1 MVLLAPLGIHF
12 RKDREVNENGKV
24 GAMANHLQSVALVGS
39 YVPRMC
45 GIATFTKDLREGMVA
60 VRGGLDTLVLSMDD
74 SSAALA
80 YPAEVRFRVR
90 DSNPRDYVLAADFLN
105 INQID
110 AAVIQH
116 EFGIFGGESGV
127 YVLALAR
134 RLRMPLITTL
144 HTVVAFPTPQ
154 QRKIILALAAA
165 SERLVVLCETARGI
179 LAEAYGIDPVKI
191 AVIPHGI
198 PDLPFSDPAASKAQ
212 LGLQGRVVLMTFG
225 LLSPGKAIDVAIRAL
240 PAIVERHPEAIYI
253 VLGATHPYEFRRDGN
268 SYVASLERLAER
280 CGVREHIVF
289 LNRYVSSEELA
300 RFLAAADLYITPYA
314 NREQIASGTLAMA
327 LGMGKA
333 VLSTPYRYAEEM
345 IADSRGVLFPFGD
358 SLALAE
364 SANNLIED
372 STRLAA
378 IRARA
383 YAHSRTMVWK
393 EVARRYVELAEQ
405 VVADRQLSP
414 RPSMRPVRA
423 PSIFDGIP
431 EINLGHLKVLT
442 DDSGIIQHSLYTVP
456 DRTHGY
462 CTDDNSRAL
471 IVAIRH
477 HALTRDEG
485 TLNLAKKYMSFLH
498 YSFDRSTR
506 EFRNLLCYERRWSN
520 EPPSEDTFGR
530 SLWALGA
537 VVASGSTDAVLPFA
551 CRLFAEALPKAE
563 ELISPRAW
571 AFALL
576 GACSYLQRFNGDEHA
591 RRLQSVLAQRLLD
604 AFRSNGTATWP
615 WCEDVVTYAN
625 AALPH
630 ALIVSGK
637 SLSDASMVEQGLSS
651 LEWLVGLQL
660 SAEGTVTLI
669 GNQGWLRRDGSRARF
684 DQQPIEACALVEAC
698 LAAWQATREARWH
711 ERARHFLGWFLG
723 SNDTQSVL
731 YDSSTG
737 GCRDGLSPNG
747 PNLNEGAESTLSWLT
762 SLLAFHQLEQDGGTG
777 WPPSGKGSPAPRSAS
792 GNVA

>member
-1 MVLLAPLGIHF
+1 LAALLAPLGIQYEA
-12 RKDREVNENGKV
+12 KG
-24 GAMANHLQSVALVGS
+24 GAMMPSLQSVALISS

-45 GIATFTKDLREGMVA
+45 GIATFTKDLREGLVS
-60 VRGGLDTLVLSMDD
+60 VRGSLDTLVLSMDD
-74 SSAALA
+74 CSNAFA

-134 RLRMPLITTL
+134 RLSMPLITTL
-144 HTVVAFPTPQ
+144 HTVVTTPTPQ

-165 SERLVVLCETARGI
+165 SEKLVVLCETARGI
-179 LAEAYGIDPVKI
+179 LSEIYGIDPGKI
-191 AVIPHGI
+191 VSIPHGI
-198 PDLPFSDPAASKAQ
+198 PDLPFSDPTVSKGQ
-212 LGLQGRVVLMTFG
+212 LGLERRTVLMTFG

-240 PAIVERHPEAIYI
+240 PAIVARHPQAIYI
-253 VLGATHPYEFRRDGN
+253 VLGATHPCEFRRDGN
-268 SYVASLERLAER
+268 SYVTFLERLAEK
-280 CGVREHIVF
+280 CGVREHVVF
-289 LNRYVSSEELA
+289 LNRYVSSQELA
-300 RFLAAADLYITPYA
+300 RFLAAADLYVTPYA

-345 IADSRGVLFPFGD
+345 LAEGRGVFFPFGD
-358 SLALAE
+358 SAALAE
-364 SANNLIED
+364 SAIALIED
-372 STRLAA
+372 PERWDEL
-378 IRARA
+378 RERA
-383 YAHSRTMVWK
+383 YVHSRSMIWK

-405 VVADRQLSP
+405 VVTERQLSP
-414 RPSMRPVRA
+414 RPSQRSVRV
-423 PSIFDGIP
+423 PSVYDGIP
-431 EINLGHLKVLT
+431 EINLGHLKILT
-442 DDSGIIQHSLYTVP
+442 DDNGIIQHSLYTVP

-477 HALTRDEG
+477 HALTHEEG
-485 TLNLAKKYMSFLH
+485 TLNLAKRYMSFLH
-498 YSFDRSTR
+498 YAFDRSAR
-506 EFRNLLCYERRWSN
+506 DFRNFLCYERRWSQD
-520 EPPSEDTFGR
+520 PPSEDTFGR
-530 SLWALGA
+530 SLWALGT

-551 CRLFAEALPKAE
+551 CRLFAEALPRAE
-563 ELISPRAW
+563 RLISPRAW
-571 AFALL
+571 AFSLL
-576 GACSYLQRFNGDEHA
+576 GACSYLQRFSGDEHA
-591 RRLQSVLAQRLLD
+591 RRLRSVLSQKLLG
-604 AFRSNGTATWP
+604 AFSANGTAAWP

-630 ALIVSGK
+630 ALILSGK
-637 SLSDASMVEQGLSS
+637 SMQDAAMVEQGLVS

-660 SAEGTVTLI
+660 SAEGTVSLI
-669 GNQGWLRRDGSRARF
+669 GNQGWLTRDGSRARF
-684 DQQPIEACALVEAC
+684 DQQPIDACGLVEAC
-698 LAAWQATREARWH
+698 LAAWQATRETVWR

-747 PNLNEGAESTLSWLT
+747 PNLNEGAESTLSWLI
-762 SLLAFHQLEQDGGTG
+762 SLLAFHELEQD
-777 WPPSGKGSPAPRSAS
+777 SGAGAPAALRASSAQRSAS
-792 GNVA
+792 VNDP